1 MSTLYV
7 IATPIGNLEDITLR
21 AIRILKEADVIAAE
35 DTRHTRILCEKYN
48 ITAPLIS
55 YHQHS
60 KLSRVDQ
67 IISLLKEG
75 KSVGLVTDAG
85 TPGISDPGSPLIQR
99 VIEEGFKVV
108 PIPGPSALTA
118 ALSAAPL
125 LGKEFVFLGFL
136 PQKKGRRT
144 LLRSLSNEKRVIVFY
159 ESPYRI
165 KKTLEELKNALNPDR
180 KIVLAR
186 EITKI
191 HEEFLRGT
199 VDEVLEK
206 LKVEKGEFVV
216 IIQ

>member
-1 MSTLYV
+1 MSRLYV
-7 IATPIGNLEDITLR
+7 VATPIGNLEDVTLR
-21 AIRILKEADVIAAE
+21 AIRVLKEADVIAAE
-35 DTRHTRILCEKYN
+35 DTRHTKILCEKYN
-48 ITAPLIS
+48 ITTQLIS

-60 KLSRVDQ
+60 KLSKVDY

-99 VIEEGFKVV
+99 VIEQGFKVV

-125 LGKEFVFLGFL
+125 LSKEFVFLGFL
-136 PQKKGRRT
+136 PQKKGRKT
-144 LLRSLSNEKRVIVFY
+144 LLESLKGEKRTIVFY

-165 KKTLEELKNALNPDR
+165 KKTLEELKNILGPDK

-186 EITKI
+186 EITKMY
-191 HEEFLRGT
+191 EEFLRGT
-199 VDEVLEK
+199 IDEVLKK
-206 LKVEKGEFVV
+206 LEVIKGEFVV